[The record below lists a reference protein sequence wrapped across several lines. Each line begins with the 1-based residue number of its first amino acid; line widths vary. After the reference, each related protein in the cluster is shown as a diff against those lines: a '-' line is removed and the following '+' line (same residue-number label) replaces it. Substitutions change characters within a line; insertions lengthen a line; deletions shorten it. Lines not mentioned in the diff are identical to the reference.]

1 MPIPFSYPFFFLM
14 VIFRIYPIIYS
25 FGLSFLKIVFEG
37 GAVKT
42 SYVGF
47 ENWAVL
53 ISDPFVLKSFMIT
66 AYFTGLSVGIGIVF
80 SLGVALLLN
89 KDFRGKKILSTI
101 LLIPWAIPS
110 VVSGQVWKWIFN
122 SQYGILNTILLK
134 LNIISERVTWLFN
147 PDLALYCVVFAQ
159 IWNITP
165 FMLILFLSSLAT
177 VPKTLYDAALV
188 DGANRWQS
196 FRHVT
201 FPWIRTTFFFV
212 LILEIM
218 WSFKSFDLIYV
229 LTRGGPY
236 DSTTVVYLLVYKNT
250 FEYFKFG
257 IGAALAYLLAIVILI
272 LTWLMYRF
280 T

>member
-1 MPIPFSYPFFFLM
+1 
-14 VIFRIYPIIYS
+14 
-25 FGLSFLKIVFEG
+25 
-37 GAVKT
+37 
-42 SYVGF
+42 
-47 ENWAVL
+47 
-53 ISDPFVLKSFMIT
+53 MIT
-66 AYFTGLSVGIGIVF
+66 AYFTGLSVGVGIVF

-89 KDFRGKKILSTI
+89 RDFRGKKVLSMI
-101 LLIPWAIPS
+101 LLVPWAIPT

-134 LNIISERVTWLFN
+134 LNIINEHVVWLSSTDF
-147 PDLALYCVVFAQ
+147 ALYCVVFAQ

-165 FMLILFLSSLAT
+165 FMLILFLASLAT
-177 VPKTLYDAALV
+177 VPKPLYDAALV

-196 FRHVT
+196 FRNIT
-201 FPWIRTTFFFV
+201 FPWIRTTFLFV
-212 LILEIM
+212 LVLEIM
-218 WSFKSFDLIYV
+218 WSFKSFDLVYV

-272 LTWLMYRF
+272 LTWLMYRRS